1 MNGKSDTSG
10 SDVGVGKEPDEQ
22 PDERPVGEYFWL
34 LGSRCD
40 AEQLADEVA
49 DRSRGDVRSAL
60 AWGAG

>member
-10 SDVGVGKEPDEQ
+10 SDVGLGNDPGEQ

-34 LGSRCD
+34 LGPRCD